1 MKKINIKRLH
11 RVQKMYPNVPRGEGK
26 TTFCFD
32 MLLRS
37 AQTGAYKELLYVT
50 NIRAVAFDSFIDFQ
64 SFLELSGEKFY
75 IADQNKLNLLGCR
88 IIFSEGWEHY
98 KSPVHKWGIIE
109 DFYY

>member
-1 MKKINIKRLH
+1 MIDIKRLH
-11 RVQKMYPNVPRGEGK
+11 KVQKMYPNVPRGEGK

-50 NIRAVAFDSFIDFQ
+50 NTRRHAFTSFDDFKI
-64 SFLELSGEKFY
+64 FLFLQKEKY
-75 IADQNKLNLLGCR
+75 YQTDQNKLNLNGCR
-88 IIFSEGWEHY
+88 IIFSEVWEHY
-98 KSPVHKWGIIE
+98 KSPVHKWGIVE

>member
-1 MKKINIKRLH
+1 MIDIKRLH
-11 RVQKMYPNVPRGEGK
+11 KVHKMYPNVPSREGK

-37 AQTGAYKELLYVT
+37 AKTGAYKELLYVT
-50 NIRAVAFDSFIDFQ
+50 NTRRGAFISFDDFKF
-64 SFLELSGEKFY
+64 FLFLQKEKY
-75 IADQNKLNLLGCR
+75 YQTDQNKLNLNGCR

-98 KSPVHKWGIIE
+98 KSPVHKWGIVE

>member
-1 MKKINIKRLH
+1 MKKIDIKRLH
-11 RVQKMYPNVPRGEGK
+11 KVQKMYPNVPKGEGK

-37 AQTGAYKELLYVT
+37 AQTCAYKELLYVT
-50 NIRAVAFDSFIDFQ
+50 NTRVSALNAFTDFQ
-64 SFLELSGEKFY
+64 WFLRLSRETFY
-75 IADQNKLNLLGCR
+75 LTDKNKLNLYGCR

-98 KSPVHKWGIIE
+98 KYPVHKWGVVE